1 MQTQNIKKSNNTLDR
16 KDFLK
21 QVGTGFGAI
30 MLMNC
35 IQACSTAEIPDP
47 VGPINTG
54 KLDFTVDINAA
65 ANSVLKSK
73 GSFLVIKDKNVILA
87 RTNDDNWIAVS
98 SKCTHELTV
107 INYQPATNDFRC
119 PNHGAEF
126 KSTGAVQKGPATTAL
141 TKYSTTFTAN
151 SGIVRIFE

>member
-1 MQTQNIKKSNNTLDR
+1 MQTENKKNTLDR

-35 IQACSTAEIPDP
+35 IQACSSAEIPDP

-54 KLDFTVDINAA
+54 KIDFTVDINAA
-65 ANSVLKSK
+65 ANSSLKTK
-73 GSFLVIKDKNVILA
+73 GGFLVIKDKNVIVA

-107 INYQPATNDFRC
+107 IDYRAASNDFKC

-126 KSTGAVQKGPATTAL
+126 KSTGAVQKGPAMSAL